1 MSELDTQVET
11 QEDELSLL
19 RQRADL
25 LGIKYSPRTG
35 VEKLKALITAA
46 LVDDKDE
53 DDLIESDSIKSNLAD
68 IKKEALK
75 LVRVVVT
82 CMNPLKKDFTG
93 EIFSVANGVV
103 GRVTKYV
110 PFGIE
115 WHIEHIL
122 YEQIKNAQCNIFV
135 ASSIP
140 GRRDE
145 QEAKIINEY
154 AVQLLPPLTEAELK
168 ELARKQAM
176 ASGHSE

>member
-1 MSELDTQVET
+1 MSDLDTQVET

-46 LVDDKDE
+46 LEDDKDE
-53 DDLIESDSIKSNLAD
+53 DNLDEPESNKPSLVD
-68 IKKEALK
+68 IKREALK
-75 LVRVVVT
+75 LVRIIVT
-82 CMNPLKKDFTG
+82 CMNPAKKDFTG

-103 GRVTKYV
+103 GRVAKYV
-110 PFGIE
+110 PFGVE
-115 WHIEHIL
+115 WHVEHIL

-135 ASSIP
+135 ASTIP

-154 AVQLLPPLTEAELK
+154 SVQVLPPLTEAELK

-176 ASGHSE
+176 ASGHGE